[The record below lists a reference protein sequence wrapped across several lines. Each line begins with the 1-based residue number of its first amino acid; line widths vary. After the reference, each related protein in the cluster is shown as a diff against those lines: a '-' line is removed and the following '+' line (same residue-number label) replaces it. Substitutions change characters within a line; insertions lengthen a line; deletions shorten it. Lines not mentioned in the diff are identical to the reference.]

1 MIIECPCKKKKFNID
16 INLIPAEGRNL
27 QCGSCDRIWFYKKE
41 DPILE
46 PQQTNEDIATK
57 ENEESESSNDDK
69 SNDQKIKQPIKENK
83 KLKSE
88 LSAIKKTESKPELVK
103 KTQSSKFF
111 SYLIVFIISLG
122 ALIILLDTLKSPL
135 INIFPG
141 LEVLLFNLYE
151 TLKAVSYTHLT
162 LPTSHLV

>member
-41 DPILE
+41 ELKSE
-46 PQQTNEDIATK
+46 PSQVNEDIAIK
-57 ENEESESSNDDK
+57 EKEDSDKLNDDK
-69 SNDQKIKQPIKENK
+69 SKDLLIKQPVEENEKAKSKLSTINETENK
-83 KLKSE
+83 SKE
-88 LSAIKKTESKPELVK
+88 IKKTK
-103 KTQSSKFF
+103 SSKFF

-122 ALIILLDTLKSPL
+122 ALIILLDTLKTPL

-151 TLKAVSYTHLT
+151 TLKDIKLFIKD
-162 LPTSHLV
+162 LL

>member
-27 QCGSCDRIWFYKKE
+27 QCGSCDRVWFYKKE
-41 DPILE
+41 ELISE
-46 PQQTNEDIATK
+46 SPQVNEDIAIK
-57 ENEESESSNDDK
+57 EKEDSDKLNDDK
-69 SNDQKIKQPIKENK
+69 SKDQLIKQAVEENEK
-83 KLKSE
+83 AKSKLSTINETEKKSE
-88 LSAIKKTESKPELVK
+88 EIKKTK
-103 KTQSSKFF
+103 SSKFF

-122 ALIILLDTLKSPL
+122 ALIILLDTLKTPL

-151 TLKAVSYTHLT
+151 TLKDIKLFIIDLS
-162 LPTSHLV
+162 

>member
-1 MIIECPCKKKKFNID
+1 MIITCPSCKKKFNID

-27 QCGSCDRIWFYKKE
+27 QCGSCDHIWFYKKE
-41 DPILE
+41 DPIAETL
-46 PQQTNEDIATK
+46 QINEDISIN
-57 ENEESESSNDDK
+57 ENEESDNSDDDK
-69 SNDQKIKQPIKENK
+69 YNEQEIKQPVNEKR

-88 LSAIKKTESKPELVK
+88 LSAIKKTENKPDLVK

-111 SYLIVFIISLG
+111 SYLVVFIISLG
-122 ALIILLDTLKSPL
+122 ALIILLDTLKAPL

-151 TLKAVSYTHLT
+151 TLKDIKLFIIDLS
-162 LPTSHLV
+162 

>member
-1 MIIECPCKKKKFNID
+1 MIITCPSCKKKFNID

-27 QCGSCDRIWFYKKE
+27 QCGSCDHVWFYKKE
-41 DPILE
+41 DPIPE
-46 PQQTNEDIATK
+46 PLQINEDIAIK
-57 ENEESESSNDDK
+57 VNEDSDNLNDNK
-69 SNDQKIKQPIKENK
+69 SKDQKIIQPVEDNK
-83 KLKSE
+83 KTGSK
-88 LSAIKKTESKPELVK
+88 LSTIKKTEAKFEVVK

-122 ALIILLDTLKSPL
+122 ALIILLDTVKTPL

-151 TLKAVSYTHLT
+151 TLKDIKLFIIDLS
-162 LPTSHLV
+162 

>member
-27 QCGSCDRIWFYKKE
+27 QCGSCDRVWFYKKE
-41 DPILE
+41 NSIPETSLI
-46 PQQTNEDIATK
+46 NEDIAIR
-57 ENEESESSNDDK
+57 ENEENDNSNDYK
-69 SNDQKIKQPIKENK
+69 SNDQEIKQPVKENK
-83 KLKSE
+83 KSKSE
-88 LSAIKKTESKPELVK
+88 LSAIEEIESKPELVK

-111 SYLIVFIISLG
+111 SYLIVFIISLWG
-122 ALIILLDTLKSPL
+122 LIILLDTLKTPL

-151 TLKAVSYTHLT
+151 TLKDIKLFIIDLS
-162 LPTSHLV
+162 

>member
-27 QCGSCDRIWFYKKE
+27 QCGSCDRVWFYKKE
-41 DPILE
+41 ELI
-46 PQQTNEDIATK
+46 
-57 ENEESESSNDDK
+57 SESSQVNEYIAIKEKEDSDKLNDDK
-69 SNDQKIKQPIKENK
+69 SKDQLIKQAVEENEK
-83 KLKSE
+83 AKSKLSTINETEKKSE
-88 LSAIKKTESKPELVK
+88 EIKITK
-103 KTQSSKFF
+103 SSKFF

-122 ALIILLDTLKSPL
+122 ALIILLDTLKTPL

-151 TLKAVSYTHLT
+151 TLKDVKLFIIDLS
-162 LPTSHLV
+162 